1 MSYIDIDD
9 LTSLVPEEIILQL
22 TDDNCT
28 GDITTST
35 VDEVITEACEVV
47 DGYLRGRYSLP
58 FEKTPTLV
66 KQQAKQIARY
76 MLYERRP
83 EGYDL
88 PEAVVRGQKDAYKML
103 GLIRD
108 GQVSI
113 GVAQTGAIQNDD
125 GEFHV
130 RIRKSRNAQSSF
142 SRDVLDKW

>member
-9 LTSLVPEEIILQL
+9 LTNLVPEAILQQL

-58 FEKTPTLV
+58 FANTPTLV

-83 EGYDL
+83 EGCDL
-88 PEAVVRGQKDAYKML
+88 PAAVVRGQKDAYKML

-142 SRDVLDKW
+142 SRDVLDRW